1 MKWRNSRTMRKK
13 PRNLWQIITGALKRR
28 RKFARDERGVTVI
41 EFALLALPFFAI
53 IGAILETGIIFLA
66 SQILDSA
73 LADSSRLIRT
83 GQAQAQSY
91 TATEYRAAICEGLYG
106 MFDCN
111 ALKVKV
117 TEVADFSSATL
128 SPVADPD
135 DGAWLIVESYNDG
148 VGSSFVMVEA
158 YYKWPV
164 LLNLYDFNLSNLPDG
179 TRLLS
184 SVRVFRNE
192 PF

>member
-1 MKWRNSRTMRKK
+1 MKWRNSRAMRKK
-13 PRNLWQIITGALKRR
+13 TRNLWQIITGALKRR
-28 RKFARDERGVTVI
+28 RKFARDQRGVTLI
-41 EFALLALPFFAI
+41 EFGLLALPFFAI

-73 LADSSRLIRT
+73 LADSSRIIRT
-83 GQAQAQSY
+83 GQAEAQSF